1 MNVVIIRSITG
12 EHAIVEF
19 RKTLCMPFN
28 FKYNIRKFKLH
39 FKYLNQSRCNY

>member
-1 MNVVIIRSITG
+1 MYIVIIRSTTG

-19 RKTLCMPFN
+19 GKILCMLFN